1 MPPIVSIIGKSKSGK
16 TTLIEKLIRE
26 LKSRGYRV
34 ATIKHTNQK
43 LTFDEPGKDSW
54 RHIQAGSE
62 ATMISSQDRIVL
74 IKPVAKDISLEE
86 IAHLVGE
93 DYDIILTE
101 GFRESDAPKIEV
113 HRKGADPPFATT
125 KKLIAIATD
134 EPLETKTRQFSL
146 DDIKGLADLLEKGF
160 IKPQRERVTLY
171 VNNAPISL
179 SSFPKQIIG
188 NILLAIAS
196 SLTGVKEVRSLE
208 IFLMKEPKP
217 AEELMEN
224 DRAKD

>member
-1 MPPIVSIIGKSKSGK
+1 MPPIVSIVGKSKSGK
-16 TTLIEKLIRE
+16 TTLIEKLIGE

-34 ATIKHTNQK
+34 ATIKHTAQK

-54 RHIQAGSE
+54 RHTQAGSK
-62 ATMISSQDRIVL
+62 ATVISSPDKLVL
-74 IKPVAKDISLEE
+74 IKPAAKGISLEQ
-86 IAHLVGE
+86 IAHLLGE

-101 GFRESDAPKIEV
+101 GFRQGDAPKIEV
-113 HRKGADPPFATT
+113 HRQKAGPPLATT

-146 DDIKGLADLLEKGF
+146 EDIKGLANLLEKGF
-160 IKPQRERVTLY
+160 IKPQRERVALY

-179 SSFPKQIIG
+179 GSFPKQIIG

-196 SLTGVKEVRSLE
+196 SLKGVREVKSLD
-208 IFLMKEPKP
+208 ISLRKEPKQ
-217 AEELMEN
+217 AEN
-224 DRAKD
+224 DPATD